1 MLRAADTDGS
11 GDINYT
17 EFIAACIGSS
27 IYLNEAYLKQAFDMF
42 DKDKSG
48 KIDSEEVI
56 ALLSGEEM
64 KDLVPQDAIK
74 DAIKEIDQD
83 GDGEIDFDEFI
94 QMMKKAHEIN
104 LN

>member
-1 MLRAADTDGS
+1 MLKAADTDGS

-48 KIDSEEVI
+48 KIDS
-56 ALLSGEEM
+56 
-64 KDLVPQDAIK
+64 
-74 DAIKEIDQD
+74 
-83 GDGEIDFDEFI
+83 
-94 QMMKKAHEIN
+94 
-104 LN
+104 